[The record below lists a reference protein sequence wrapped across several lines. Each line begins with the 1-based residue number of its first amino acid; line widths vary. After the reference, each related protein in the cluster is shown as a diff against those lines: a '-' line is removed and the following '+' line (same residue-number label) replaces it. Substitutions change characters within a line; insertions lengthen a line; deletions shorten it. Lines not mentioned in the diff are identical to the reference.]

1 MDDATTEQRELVAG
15 EIRVL
20 DDEPD
25 VLAYLLRVSR
35 DLATSVRG
43 FEDPDEF
50 LTAPADGQ
58 PICLVV
64 DWQLRGRDGLEV
76 IARCQRQ
83 WPDAPVIL
91 ISGHATVPVA
101 VTAMRQGVCSVLEKP
116 VRPADL
122 VREIKAALSQS
133 RSRSQACE
141 QQRSARRLVES
152 LNHPELTVLKLLAGG
167 TPNKNIASQLKVA
180 MRTVEKYRRSLFDKL
195 GVDSAA
201 EATQLWVLA
210 NLDGSA
216 R

>member
-1 MDDATTEQRELVAG
+1 MADLAEEQRELALG
-15 EIRVL
+15 EIRIL

-25 VLAYLLRVSR
+25 VLAYLLRVAR
-35 DLATSVRG
+35 DLATTVRG

-50 LTAPADGQ
+50 LAAPADAH
-58 PICLVV
+58 PVCIVV

-76 IARCQRQ
+76 VARCQQQ
-83 WPDAPVIL
+83 WPDSPVIL

-101 VTAMRQGVCSVLEKP
+101 VTAMRQGVCGVLEKP

-122 VREIKAALSQS
+122 VREIRSALVHW
-133 RSRSQACE
+133 RSRSQASE
-141 QQRSARRLVES
+141 QQRTARRLIEG
-152 LNHPELTVLKLLAGG
+152 LNPPELTVLKLLAGG
-167 TPNKNIASQLKVA
+167 APNKNIASQLKVA

-201 EATQLWVLA
+201 EATRVWVLA
-210 NLDGSA
+210 NLD